1 MIFMYYT
8 FRSENDH
15 KSGNIPT
22 YANKLAVSNVIELVN
37 QNHLQVEAFK
47 TIVNDAFE
55 RQFNLIHSQKQTW
68 TYLHN
73 NRTMKHMINKVNNLK
88 ILILIFTM

>member
-15 KSGNIPT
+15 KSGNLPT

-55 RQFNLIHSQKQTW
+55 RQFNLIQQLEDSDTDIHDVDPNEIFRCNFQENVTF
-68 TYLHN
+68 
-73 NRTMKHMINKVNNLK
+73 LK
-88 ILILIFTM
+88 